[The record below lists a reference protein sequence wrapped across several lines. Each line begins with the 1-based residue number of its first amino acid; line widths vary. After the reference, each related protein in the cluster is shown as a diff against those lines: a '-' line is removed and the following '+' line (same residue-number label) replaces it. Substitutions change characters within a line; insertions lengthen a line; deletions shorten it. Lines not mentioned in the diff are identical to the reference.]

1 VAPRAGLAEE
11 LVMTTQADWLQ
22 YVMSGNMVESACRIG
37 AQHAAWAINN
47 AGLGKGGQPA
57 GVNADHKIVG
67 KMGELA
73 AAAFFRRLVTGL
85 NDPKRRDLDDYIE
98 VRSTEKRDWHLIL
111 ANDPEEKRVA
121 DYLKVSLRQVQRL
134 KVARSFIGRL
144 PRYAKDDIDELMAN
158 SRRETSNVRRTPRGV
173 LRVTVASAGDVEA
186 RLQAMKQRLGRN
198 RVQKSD

>member
-1 VAPRAGLAEE
+1 
-11 LVMTTQADWLQ
+11 MTTQADWLQ

-111 ANDPEEKRVA
+111 ANDPEEKRVDPPDA
-121 DYLKVSLRQVQRL
+121 PYIMCVVEAPVVWFVGWLWGHEGLQPNYLKQMN
-134 KVARSFIGRL
+134 GR
-144 PRYAKDDIDELMAN
+144 PRYRVPFADLHAIRDAPFLM
-158 SRRETSNVRRTPRGV
+158 RR
-173 LRVTVASAGDVEA
+173 AA
-186 RLQAMKQRLGRN
+186 
-198 RVQKSD
+198 

>member
-1 VAPRAGLAEE
+1 MSEPAW
-11 LVMTTQADWLQ
+11 MTKQ
-22 YVMSGNMVESACRIG
+22 E
-37 AQHAAWAINN
+37 
-47 AGLGKGGQPA
+47 
-57 GVNADHKIVG
+57 
-67 KMGELA
+67 
-73 AAAFFRRLVTGL
+73 
-85 NDPKRRDLDDYIE
+85 
-98 VRSTEKRDWHLIL
+98 
-111 ANDPEEKRVA
+111 VA